1 MSLGT
6 ETIIFDEL
14 TADPSSPEA
23 GEVWFRTDLDR
34 FRYYDGATVYQFS
47 TLAELQ
53 AHINDVA
60 NPHATTL
67 ELARQAGD
75 TFAGDVN
82 MGNNELLNVA
92 TATLVTSA
100 PNLQQVRDEITQAIQ
115 NDAWHD
121 PVIDT
126 LNTPPGAP
134 VLGDRYLIG
143 TAPTGAWA
151 ANADYITEWNG
162 SSWDF
167 FGPPEA
173 GWITYDESVPQ
184 FVQYN
189 GTAWAPFG
197 TAVDH
202 GSLLGLLDDDH
213 PQYLLVDGTRAMSG
227 NLDMGGNDVTN
238 VGLVDGVVVSA
249 HAARH
254 VSGGA
259 DQIDGDVLDIT
270 YVPTNYTRD
279 VSPPE
284 VTSVVELTAHLAGID
299 NALAATGQPF
309 KAGRALNAAFTGTPL
324 EAAVTFTT
332 PFADATYAITLGVIT
347 TGRGYTPRVLNKAA
361 SGFTIRLGSNN
372 KTPLISVDWR
382 ASDEANP

>member
-1 MSLGT
+1 VSLGT

-14 TADPSSPEA
+14 AADPGTPES
-23 GEVWFRTDLDR
+23 GQIWYRTDLER
-34 FRYYDGATVYQFS
+34 FRYFDGLTTHQFS
-47 TLAELQ
+47 TFAELQ
-53 AHINDVA
+53 AHINDAA

-75 TFAGDVN
+75 TFAGNVN
-82 MGNNELLNVA
+82 MGGNEMLDVA

-126 LNTPPGAP
+126 LNDPPVSPA
-134 VLGDRYLIG
+134 LGDRYLID
-143 TAPTGAWA
+143 TAPTGAWVGFP
-151 ANADYITEWNG
+151 DYITEWNG

-173 GWITYDESVPQ
+173 GWITYDQSVPQ

-189 GTAWAPFG
+189 GVAWAPFG

-213 PQYLLVDGTRAMSG
+213 PQYLLVNGTRAMSG
-227 NLDMGGNDVTN
+227 NLDMGANDVVN
-238 VGLVDGVVVSA
+238 VGLVDGVDVSA
-249 HAARH
+249 HASRH

-279 VSPPE
+279 ITPPE
-284 VTSVVELTAHLAGID
+284 VTSLVELTAHLAGID

-309 KAGRALNAAFTGTPL
+309 KAGRALNADFNGNPL
-324 EAAVTFTT
+324 VAAVTFTT
-332 PFADATYAITLGVIT
+332 PFADATYAVTLGPVT
-347 TGRGYTPRVLNKAA
+347 TGRGYSPRVLNKTAA
-361 SGFTIRLGSNN
+361 GFTIRLGSNN
-372 KTPLISVDWR
+372 KTALISVDWR